1 MMRLCCVL
9 HASSMMLSI
18 EEKKMNV
25 FNVTAL
31 FFVSFVTPSSFVNQY
46 TILFLSFVNQYT
58 ILFLSFVN
66 QYTILFLSFVNQYT
80 ILLSFVNHYTILFLT

>member
-1 MMRLCCVL
+1 
-9 HASSMMLSI
+9 
-18 EEKKMNV
+18 MNV

-66 QYTILFLSFVNQYT
+66 QYTIL
-80 ILLSFVNHYTILFLT
+80 LSFVNHYTILFLT